1 MKLLLVFVF
10 ICTFSSPII
19 ASNEERELR
28 LVQEV
33 LAGIVDG
40 EAIFFTTDQ
49 GRKFLALY
57 TKTDVIAKGAIII
70 LHGRGF
76 HANWQNVTQP
86 VRTILPEFGWDTLS
100 LQMPVLNKDAEF
112 NDYAEILSESPPRID
127 KAIETLKTIG
137 YKKIIILSHSCGGQ
151 MMLQWLKQQP
161 NPDLKIDALINVS
174 LGMDNYKRINGHYPP
189 LNKAKVPILDIYGSE
204 DIVKPLALTRWN
216 LIRQGGHDLSRQIEV
231 EGADHMFIDKG
242 EVLTQHINQWLI
254 TLN

>member
-1 MKLLLVFVF
+1 MKLLLVFL
-10 ICTFSSPII
+10 IISSFSLPSHS
-19 ASNEERELR
+19 SNKERELR

-33 LAGIVDG
+33 LAGVVDG
-40 EAIFFTTDQ
+40 EPIFLSTVQ
-49 GRKFLALY
+49 GRKFLTLY
-57 TKTDVIAKGAIII
+57 TKSDDIAKGAIII

-100 LQMPVLNKDAEF
+100 LQMPVLNKEAVFE
-112 NDYAEILSESPPRID
+112 DYAEILPESPSRID

-151 MMLQWLKQQP
+151 MMLHWLKQQP
-161 NPDLKIDALINVS
+161 NPAHKISGLINVS
-174 LGMDNYKRINGHYPP
+174 LGMENYKKLNGYYPP
-189 LNKAKVPILDIYGSE
+189 LNKANVPILDIYGSE

-216 LIRQGGHDLSRQIEV
+216 LIRQGGHELSMQIEV
-231 EGADHMFIDKG
+231 EGADHMFVDMG
-242 EVLTQHINQWLI
+242 ETLTRHINQWLN